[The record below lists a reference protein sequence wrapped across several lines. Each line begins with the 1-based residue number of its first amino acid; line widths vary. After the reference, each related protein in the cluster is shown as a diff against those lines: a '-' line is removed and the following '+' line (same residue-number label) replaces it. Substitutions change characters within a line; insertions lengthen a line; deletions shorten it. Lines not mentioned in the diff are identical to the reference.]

1 MGVRDGEARAEIV
14 PERDPQFETGFCQ
27 TNEAVAAVGTRV
39 TAGAT
44 ANLSPCHLSAN
55 VIFRSIGVERNLGTL
70 EHHEQF
76 GLLFVQP
83 SEQTVECDESGLEL
97 EDAIEPCQQH
107 ALAPLSRTAT
117 VSLQGTVVVPDQIT
131 DVALGEAMLVGEDV
145 EFVNEAF
152 GVHLIWSS
160 T

>member
-1 MGVRDGEARAEIV
+1 MTFGAPITMLTETCRSIARNAPSPPRTQHICV
-14 PERDPQFETGFCQ
+14 QRII
-27 TNEAVAAVGTRV
+27 AAVGTRV

-83 SEQTVECDESGLEL
+83 NEQTVECDESGLEL
-97 EDAIEPCQQH
+97 EDAIEPCQQYG
-107 ALAPLSRTAT
+107 LASLSRTAT
-117 VSLQGTVVVPDQIT
+117 VSLQGT
-131 DVALGEAMLVGEDV
+131 
-145 EFVNEAF
+145 
-152 GVHLIWSS
+152 
-160 T
+160 